1 MPGLSQNGGLTLV
14 HVTQRT
20 VTPVP
25 LYPLFYTDENE
36 YYQMRGINNELNA
49 RTVNSKLDVLKML
62 HGP

>member
-1 MPGLSQNGGLTLV
+1 MPGLSQDGGLTLV

-25 LYPLFYTDENE
+25 LYPPFYTKENE
-36 YYQMRGINNELNA
+36 HYQMRGINNELNA
-49 RTVNSKLDVLKML
+49 RTVNSEVDVLKML